1 VILAPGADARFASA
15 VVRAARPDEDV
26 LVEVE
31 QVERAL
37 HRAFPRV
44 LLITGPGPSLD
55 ELPGP
60 RLHPGMRTVV
70 VDAPMRDR
78 WMREWRSHDVPPPR
92 VAFLAE
98 QVAPLLLPERPLWPD
113 PLLTWMRDGAGRTLP
128 VSLQA
133 FLRRVL
139 EDPSRYTD
147 LQAVEARAGISAG
160 ALKGRFRRRDLP
172 SPFDYLRWG
181 RTLAAA
187 HLLKN
192 PKRSVATTAR
202 LLGMGTS
209 GNLCRYVL
217 TTTGLSPGHFR
228 TPGGRE
234 TLHLAFRWRLLGLE
248 ALHEWDTLDLGIWPQ
263 R

>member
-1 VILAPGADARFASA
+1 MKESVGRGLP
-15 VVRAARPDEDV
+15 P
-26 LVEVE
+26 
-31 QVERAL
+31 AL
-37 HRAFPRV
+37 Q
-44 LLITGPGPSLD
+44 S
-55 ELPGP
+55 
-60 RLHPGMRTVV
+60 
-70 VDAPMRDR
+70 
-78 WMREWRSHDVPPPR
+78 
-92 VAFLAE
+92 
-98 QVAPLLLPERPLWPD
+98 
-113 PLLTWMRDGAGRTLP
+113 
-128 VSLQA
+128 

-139 EDPSRYTD
+139 EDPSGYSD
-147 LQAVEARAGISAG
+147 LQAVQARAGISAG

-181 RTLAAA
+181 RVLAAS

-234 TLHLAFRWRLLGLE
+234 TLNLAFRWRLLALE
-248 ALHEWDTLDLGIWPQ
+248 ALHEWDTLELGLQP
-263 R
+263 RS

>member
-1 VILAPGADARFASA
+1 MILAPGADTRIAAA
-15 VVRAARPDEDV
+15 VRHAARPDEDV
-26 LVEVE
+26 FIDVDE
-31 QVERAL
+31 VERAL

-44 LLITGPGPSLD
+44 LVLTESGPALD

-60 RLHPGMRTVV
+60 RLHAGMRVLA
-70 VDAPMRDR
+70 VDSRLTAR
-78 WMREWRSHDVPPPR
+78 WEALWRAHEVPPARTP
-92 VAFLAE
+92 FLAR
-98 QVAPLLLPERPLWPD
+98 QLAPLLLPLRPLWPD
-113 PLLTWMRDGAGRTLP
+113 PILTWMKESVGRSLP
-128 VSLQA
+128 ESLQG

-139 EDPSRYTD
+139 EDPSGYTD
-147 LQAVEARAGISAG
+147 LQAIEARAGISAG

-172 SPFDYLRWG
+172 SPFDYLRWA
-181 RTLAAA
+181 RVLAAA

-209 GNLCRYVL
+209 GNLCRYTL

-234 TLHLAFRWRLLGLE
+234 TLHLAFRWRLLALE
-248 ALHEWDTLDLGIWPQ
+248 ALHEWDDLDLGLSP
-263 R
+263 RG